1 MLFMTNA
8 VNLQQLH
15 VKMYHLIKVGPV
27 QHSSFAQLDVS
38 EAKSNINYLIRF
50 PGKCGL
56 QLQVKG
62 FLAPIETPLRSATDS

>member
-1 MLFMTNA
+1 MPFMTNA
-8 VNLQQLH
+8 VNLQQLD

-38 EAKSNINYLIRF
+38 EAKSNLKYLIGF
-50 PGKCGL
+50 PRKCGL

-62 FLAPIETPLRSATDS
+62 CLDALQTPLRTSTDS